1 MKMKIPDKC
10 LAPSI
15 LSADFSDLRK
25 EIESVAPYSGMI
37 HIDVMDNHFVPN
49 LTIGPCVVKSISKF
63 SEKLLDCHLMI
74 ENPDSLIKSF
84 AESGA
89 DLLSVHLENN
99 PNLNRTI
106 NYIKKEGMTAGVAIN
121 PSTSCAMLEE
131 IIFDVDFVL
140 VMSVNPGFGG
150 QSFIKNS
157 IGKIKKIKKMIAKHK
172 LNVKIEVD
180 GGVCSSNIKVLKEAG
195 CDWFVAGSSVFSAKS
210 PSQAAKELWELING

>member
-15 LSADFSDLRK
+15 LSADFSNLRK

-89 DLLSVHLENN
+89 GLLSVHLENN

>member
-1 MKMKIPDKC
+1 MKFKIPDKC

-15 LSADFSDLRK
+15 LSADFSKLK
-25 EIESVAPYSGMI
+25 EEIELVSPFSGLI

-49 LTIGPCVVKSISKF
+49 LTIGPCVVKSLSKV
-63 SEKLLDCHLMI
+63 SKIPLDCHLMV
-74 ENPDSLIKSF
+74 ENPDSLIRSF
-84 AESGA
+84 AESGSN
-89 DLLSVHLENN
+89 LLSVHFEDN

-106 NYIKKEGMTAGVAIN
+106 NLIKKEGIVAGVAIN
-121 PSTSCAMLEE
+121 PSTPASALEE

-157 IGKIKKIKKMIAKHK
+157 IQKIKKIKKMIVENE

-180 GGVCSSNIKVLKEAG
+180 GGVCASNIKVLKEAG
-195 CDWFVAGSSVFSAKS
+195 CNWFVAGSSVFGTPS
-210 PSQAAKELWELING
+210 PEKAAKELSEFIDV

>member
-1 MKMKIPDKC
+1 MRTKLPDKC

-15 LSADFSDLRK
+15 LSADFADLKK
-25 EIESVAPYSGMI
+25 EIEIVSPFSGLI

-49 LTIGPCVVKSISKF
+49 LTIGPCVVKSLSRVSK
-63 SEKLLDCHLMI
+63 KPLDCHLMI
-74 ENPDSLIKSF
+74 QNPDTLIKSF

-89 DLLSVHLENN
+89 NLLSVHIEGN

-106 NYIKKEGMTAGVAIN
+106 NLIKKEGMAAGIAIN
-121 PSTSCAMLEE
+121 SSTPVSMLDE
-131 IIFDVDFVL
+131 IIFDVDFIL

-157 IGKIKKIKKMIAKHK
+157 IGKIRKIKEMILQNG

-195 CDWFVAGSSVFSAKS
+195 CDWFVAGSSVFSEKS
-210 PSQAAKELWELING
+210 PADAAKELSELING